1 MLTPLEAITEFFW
14 ILEIQRIKELEVFCV
29 GDEIFGSVWKFDVW
43 LMWRKGQALGYK
55 YEK

>member
-14 ILEIQRIKELEVFCV
+14 ILEIQRIKEPEVFCV